1 MLFVKFNGLTY
12 RWNYNLD
19 VEVLDGNVAVDH
31 FTLGYSELGSP
42 TYSDFLRGVFNWDQY
57 LNEWRTVGDG
67 EIEYAGP
74 LTEDNLSDV
83 EADAMTLA
91 SAGWGTD
98 EDYGYAGDE
107 Y

>member
-1 MLFVKFNGLTY
+1 MLFLNYNGLTY

-19 VEVLDGNVAVDH
+19 VEVLDGSIAVDH
-31 FTLGYSELGSP
+31 FTLGYSHLGPP
-42 TYSDFLRGVFNWDQY
+42 TVSDFLRGVHAWNEY
-57 LNEWRTVGDG
+57 LDGWRESQD
-67 EIEYAGP
+67 
-74 LTEDNLSDV
+74 TEDNLSDV